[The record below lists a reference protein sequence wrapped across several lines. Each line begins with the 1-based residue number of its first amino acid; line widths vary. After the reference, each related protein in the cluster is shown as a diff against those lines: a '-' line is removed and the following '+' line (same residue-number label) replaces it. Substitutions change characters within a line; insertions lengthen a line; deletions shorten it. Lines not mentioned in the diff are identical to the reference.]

1 VNFAWCARI
10 SYTHAAGRISTHAM
24 ADAKNEIDERFRV
37 MVIVDARGDLEI

>member
-1 VNFAWCARI
+1 
-10 SYTHAAGRISTHAM
+10 M